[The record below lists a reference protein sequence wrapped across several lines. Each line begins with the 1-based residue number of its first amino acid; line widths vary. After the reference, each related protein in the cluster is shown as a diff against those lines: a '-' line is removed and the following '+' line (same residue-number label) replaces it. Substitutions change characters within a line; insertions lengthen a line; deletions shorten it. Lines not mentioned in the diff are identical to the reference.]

1 VSKNRKTI
9 SRRQFLLTTNYFFFG
24 GLFGLNS
31 FSKVLASESR
41 KNEFLFQPRIALII
55 DDIGYSPSRARRFLD
70 LGLPITYSILPRFKY
85 SNDLAV
91 YIHKEGHDVML
102 HQPMEP
108 YNPTIDPGPG
118 ALYVGDKQER
128 VVRILEENISGIPFA
143 AGVNNHMGSRFTECE
158 HEMNQTL
165 NVIRKKDL
173 FFIDSLTTNHSIA
186 YSTAKKLHMITA
198 FRNIFLDNSRDESA
212 IIRQLERLKR
222 HAWKYGGAI
231 GIGHPHVETARAM
244 GKFFKGL
251 TELDCSLV
259 HISDILKT

>member
-1 VSKNRKTI
+1 MPKNRKMD
-9 SRRQFLLTTNYFFFG
+9 RRQFLFTANYFFFG
-24 GLFGLNS
+24 SLFGLNS

-55 DDIGYSPSRARRFLD
+55 DDIGFSPSRAQRFLD
-70 LGLPITYSILPRFKY
+70 LGLPITFSILPRLRY
-85 SNDLAV
+85 SNDLAL
-91 YIHKEGHDVML
+91 YINKEGHDIML

-108 YNPTIDPGPG
+108 YNSMIDPGPG
-118 ALYVGDKQER
+118 ALYVGDKKER
-128 VVRILEENISGIPFA
+128 VAKVLEENISSIPFA

-158 HEMNQTL
+158 HEMNQAL

-173 FFIDSLTTNHSIA
+173 FFIDSLTSSHSIA
-186 YSTAKKLHMITA
+186 YRTAKKLHMITA

-212 IIRQLERLKR
+212 IIRQLEKLKR
-222 HAWKYGGAI
+222 HACKYGSAI
-231 GIGHPHVETARAM
+231 GIGHPHIETARAM
-244 GKFFKGL
+244 GKFFKGF